1 MPGEK
6 ANGKAKVHNKD
17 LKRFTE
23 KTAEETCNNNNYKLS
38 LLGFVR
44 VFYGETDI
52 GKRNYNKNHT
62 ACDMSV

>member
-1 MPGEK
+1 M
-6 ANGKAKVHNKD
+6 
-17 LKRFTE
+17 
-23 KTAEETCNNNNYKLS
+23 YKLS